1 MFVLSTLPYKGY
13 FFGTLDTVHFY
24 FKLEASHV
32 PGSSCQ
38 VLVLPV
44 GNVLAGPVVSVLLSQ
59 SKVDQKEFVAVTP
72 NTHQEVVWLDVTM
85 NEILV
90 VDVSV
95 EKNIKCIKIILIAN
109 LENSLN
115 SSNHLIRQHKDS
127 LHCESSGAK
136 VEEILET
143 WSEEIHD
150 EDVVVPLLAVPP
162 DVGDAHPALED
173 LVQLALIQQ
182 LRVASLHALK
192 LHSHLK

>member
-1 MFVLSTLPYKGY
+1 
-13 FFGTLDTVHFY
+13 
-24 FKLEASHV
+24 
-32 PGSSCQ
+32 
-38 VLVLPV
+38 
-44 GNVLAGPVVSVLLSQ
+44 
-59 SKVDQKEFVAVTP
+59 
-72 NTHQEVVWLDVTM
+72 M

-136 VEEILET
+136 DEEILET

-162 DVGDAHPALED
+162 DVRDTHTALED

-182 LRVASLHALK
+182 LRMASLDALK
-192 LHSHLK
+192 LYSHFLSIGDVDSEIDVSEAPRPDLPDQAVLATHDEL

>member
-1 MFVLSTLPYKGY
+1 MWTVWFVI
-13 FFGTLDTVHFY
+13 DFY
-24 FKLEASHV
+24 LENRRHV

-59 SKVDQKEFVAVTP
+59 SKVDQEEFVAVTP

-95 EKNIKCIKIILIAN
+95 EKNIKSLKFILIENKN

-150 EDVVVPLLAVPP
+150 EDVVVPLLTIPP
-162 DVGDAHPALED
+162 DVGDAHTAL
-173 LVQLALIQQ
+173 
-182 LRVASLHALK
+182 
-192 LHSHLK
+192 